1 MTSGKS
7 NEVSGW
13 RTARLGGAIHIND
26 NAEQQ
31 DCRDSVGF

>member
-1 MTSGKS
+1 LNGASGL
-7 NEVSGW
+7 
-13 RTARLGGAIHIND
+13 RTARPGGAMHIND